1 MAHTVTIT
9 TLQHAGNGHRSI
21 YHIGL
26 ISDGVSAELTDRLVV
41 DPVVD
46 LGLTADARLAI
57 EWVGYNFIGFDATL
71 HYDSGLPTDNIA
83 WCLGRDNAASTFN
96 TEIGIKDQSGI
107 GTGTGKL
114 EIDTFGFS
122 SAGSQGT
129 IMLMVRNS

>member
-1 MAHTVTIT
+1 MAHTVEIT
-9 TLQHAGNGHRSI
+9 TLQKAENGHRAI
-21 YHIGL
+21 FHIGL

-46 LGLTADARLAI
+46 LGLTADSRLVI

-71 HYDSGLPTDNIA
+71 HFDSGLSTDNLA
-83 WCLGRDNAASTFN
+83 WCLGRENAASTFN
-96 TEIGIKDQSGI
+96 TEIGVKDQSGI

-122 SAGSQGT
+122 SAGSRGT
-129 IMLMVRNS
+129 IMLKVRNS